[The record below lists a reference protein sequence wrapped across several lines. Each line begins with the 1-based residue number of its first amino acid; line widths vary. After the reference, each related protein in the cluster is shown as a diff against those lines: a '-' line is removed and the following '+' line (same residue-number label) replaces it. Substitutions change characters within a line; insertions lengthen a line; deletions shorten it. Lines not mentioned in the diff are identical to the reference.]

1 LKKVIKNSFSKNQ
14 WDYVTNMDL
23 SFKKVII
30 LFVIFFI
37 SQVAIG
43 VLVGVINSLIPSI
56 RVNYMVLNIIL
67 NFLLVIAIPIIY
79 SYKAFIFD
87 FFGDNFISS
96 KVIQSGIFYG
106 FVAIF
111 VNLIIGSLL
120 FYLYTILDVNPT
132 EQQIVKLIENSEQ
145 INPILLYFGIAISAP
160 LAEELFFRGI
170 VYRTFAKK
178 INLRNGIIISSIL
191 FSLLHFDLFYI
202 PQIFLISVIF
212 SMAYNETG
220 SILTPIIAH
229 LISNSL
235 FIIPFLLSI

>member
-1 LKKVIKNSFSKNQ
+1 MKKLIKKSFSKIQ
-14 WDYVTNMDL
+14 WDYETNMDL
-23 SFKKVII
+23 TFKKVIFVFI
-30 LFVIFFI
+30 LFFI
-37 SQVAIG
+37 SQIAIG
-43 VLVGVINSLIPSI
+43 TLVGVINKIFPSLNID
-56 RVNYMVLNIIL
+56 YMLLNIIL
-67 NFLLVIAIPIIY
+67 NLLLILAIPVIY
-79 SYKAFIFD
+79 SYKNFVLD
-87 FFGDNFISS
+87 FFGKNFISS

-120 FYLYTILDVNPT
+120 FYLYSVLNLNPT
-132 EQQIVKLIENSEQ
+132 QQQVVQLIENTDN
-145 INPILLYFGIAISAP
+145 INPILVYFGIAISAP

-178 INLRNGIIISSIL
+178 ISLRNGILFTSIL

-202 PQIFLISVIF
+202 PQIFLISIVF
-212 SMAYNETG
+212 SLAYNETG

>member
-1 LKKVIKNSFSKNQ
+1 
-14 WDYVTNMDL
+14 MDL
-23 SFKKVII
+23 TFKKVIFVFI
-30 LFVIFFI
+30 LFFI
-37 SQVAIG
+37 SQIAIG
-43 VLVGVINSLIPSI
+43 TLVGVINKIFPSLNID
-56 RVNYMVLNIIL
+56 YMLLNIIL
-67 NFLLVIAIPIIY
+67 NLLLILAIPVIY
-79 SYKAFIFD
+79 SYKNFVLD
-87 FFGDNFISS
+87 FFGKNFISS

-120 FYLYTILDVNPT
+120 FYLYSVLNLNPT
-132 EQQIVKLIENSEQ
+132 QQQVVQLIENTDS
-145 INPILLYFGIAISAP
+145 INPILVYFGIAISAP

-178 INLRNGIIISSIL
+178 ISLRNGILFTSIL

-202 PQIFLISVIF
+202 PQIFLISIVF
-212 SMAYNETG
+212 SLAYNETG

>member
-1 LKKVIKNSFSKNQ
+1 
-14 WDYVTNMDL
+14 MDL
-23 SFKKVII
+23 TFKKVIFVFI
-30 LFVIFFI
+30 LFFI
-37 SQVAIG
+37 SQIAIG
-43 VLVGVINSLIPSI
+43 TLVGVINKIFPSLNID
-56 RVNYMVLNIIL
+56 YMLLNIIL
-67 NFLLVIAIPIIY
+67 NLLLILAIPVIY
-79 SYKAFIFD
+79 SYKNFVLD
-87 FFGDNFISS
+87 FFGKNFISS

-120 FYLYTILDVNPT
+120 FYLYSVLNLNPT
-132 EQQIVKLIENSEQ
+132 QQQVVQLIENTDN
-145 INPILLYFGIAISAP
+145 INPILVYFGIAISAP

-178 INLRNGIIISSIL
+178 ISLRNGILFTSIL

-202 PQIFLISVIF
+202 PQNFLISIVF
-212 SMAYNETG
+212 SLAYNETG